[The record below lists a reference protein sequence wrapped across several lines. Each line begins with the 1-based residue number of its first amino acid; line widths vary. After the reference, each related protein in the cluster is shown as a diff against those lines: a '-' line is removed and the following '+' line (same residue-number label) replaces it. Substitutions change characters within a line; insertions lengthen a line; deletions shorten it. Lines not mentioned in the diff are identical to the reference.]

1 MKKFLFCPL
10 CLIMGSCLP
19 DGDTSSDKTLQ
30 LSKICEELDK
40 YHDTLT
46 TEGKKKQI
54 KNISSVLLAI
64 KKIYDAEKDNL
75 TNIEKFQGWHKNI
88 INALKGNSDFNQKFI
103 EGLLKDDLKD
113 DLKGEAGEMFLDIY
127 NALYSHF
134 KEKNIFTKINN
145 NEIKQQIDNTGVIKI
160 TRQDIQNFAKD
171 KKGKSTRQK
180 SGDKA
185 EENSNIYL
193 SDLVNYYFKKKGF
206 ALLKNR
212 KYLVVDL
219 AEKGDV
225 LFENKDKTEVFE
237 YSLQGGTVIKFVC
250 SIFSNCN
257 YFEKF
262 NAFDKNIPKF
272 LKANEDEINNN
283 DQCKKS
289 RVVCIFSLEKV
300 SNAKLESLQED
311 E

>member
-1 MKKFLFCPL
+1 
-10 CLIMGSCLP
+10 MGSCLP
-19 DGDTSSDKTLQ
+19 AGDTSSDKTLQ

-40 YHDTLT
+40 YYDTLT
-46 TEGKKKQI
+46 QDQESQTLLR
-54 KNISSVLLAI
+54 NISSVLLAI

-75 TNIEKFQGWHKNI
+75 NDTEDCPGWHKEI
-88 INALKGNSDFNQKFI
+88 IDTLRGNGDFDQKCIERLLQYDLKENA
-103 EGLLKDDLKD
+103 KDD
-113 DLKGEAGEMFLDIY
+113 AVEMFLDIY

-145 NEIKQQIDNTGVIKI
+145 NEIKQQIDKTNVIKI
-160 TRQDIQNFAKD
+160 TTGDIEDFKKRKETQPQKD
-171 KKGKSTRQK
+171 
-180 SGDKA
+180 DKV
-185 EENSNIYL
+185 EGNSNICL
-193 SDLVNYYFKKKGF
+193 SDLVNDYFKKNGF

-219 AEKGDV
+219 EQKGDV

-272 LKANEDEINNN
+272 LKANEDEINNS

>member
-40 YHDTLT
+40 YYDPLH
-46 TEGKKKQI
+46 TEGKKKQMR
-54 KNISSVLLAI
+54 NISSVLLAF
-64 KKIYDAEKDNL
+64 KKIYDVEKDNL
-75 TNIEKFQGWHKNI
+75 TTTEDFKEWHKKI
-88 INALKGNSDFNQKFI
+88 IDALKGNRDFDQNFI
-103 EGLLKDDLKD
+103 EGLLKDDLQD
-113 DLKGEAGEMFLDIY
+113 DAVKMFLDIY
-127 NALYSHF
+127 GELCKHL
-134 KEKNIFTKINN
+134 KEKNIFTKINGTD
-145 NEIKQQIDNTGVIKI
+145 QIEQLKDKTGVIKI
-160 TRQDIQNFAKD
+160 TTGDIKDFQDKRGKETQPKKD
-171 KKGKSTRQK
+171 
-180 SGDKA
+180 DKA
-185 EENSNIYL
+185 EGNSKIYL
-193 SDLVNYYFKKKGF
+193 SDLVNYYFTNNGF

-219 AEKGDV
+219 EKKGDV

-250 SIFSNCN
+250 SIVSNYN
-257 YFEKF
+257 YLEKF

-272 LKANEDEINNN
+272 LNANEDEINKN
-283 DQCKKS
+283 DKCKES

>member
-30 LSKICEELDK
+30 VNKICDELNKYYDNLTAEDK
-40 YHDTLT
+40 K
-46 TEGKKKQI
+46 EQMR
-54 KNISSVLLAI
+54 NISSVLLAF
-64 KKIYDAEKDNL
+64 KKIYDVEKDNL
-75 TNIEKFQGWHKNI
+75 TTTERFSTCHEEI
-88 INALKGNSDFNQKFI
+88 IDALKGNRDFNQNLI
-103 EGLLKDDLKD
+103 EGLLKDDFKD
-113 DLKGEAGEMFLDIY
+113 DAVKMFLKIY
-127 NALYSHF
+127 SELCKHLQ
-134 KEKNIFTKINN
+134 EKNIFTKINSTDK
-145 NEIKQQIDNTGVIKI
+145 IKQLKDNTGVIEI
-160 TRQDIQNFAKD
+160 TKKDIENFEKNKKRKETQPQKD
-171 KKGKSTRQK
+171 
-180 SGDKA
+180 DKA
-185 EENSNIYL
+185 EGNSNIYL

-219 AEKGDV
+219 EEKGNV

>member
-19 DGDTSSDKTLQ
+19 DGDTSSDKTPQ
-30 LSKICEELDK
+30 LIKICEELDNYYNIFAK
-40 YHDTLT
+40 EDK
-46 TEGKKKQI
+46 EIQSKVR
-54 KNISSVLLAI
+54 NISSVLLAF
-64 KKIYDAEKDNL
+64 KKIYDAEKDNV
-75 TNIEKFQGWHKNI
+75 TNIEQFQEWHKNI
-88 INALKGNSDFNQKFI
+88 INALKGNSDFDQNFI
-103 EGLLKDDLKD
+103 KWLLKEDLKD
-113 DLKGEAGEMFLDIY
+113 DAVKMFLEIY
-127 NALYSHF
+127 NALYSHL
-134 KEKNIFTKINN
+134 KEKNIFTKINGTD
-145 NEIKQQIDNTGVIKI
+145 QIEQREDDTNVIKI
-160 TRQDIQNFAKD
+160 TKTDIDDFEKD
-171 KKGKSTRQK
+171 KKRTKTQLK
-180 SGDKA
+180 KDDKA
-185 EENSNIYL
+185 EGNSNIYL
-193 SDLVNYYFKKKGF
+193 SDLVNYYFKKNGF

-212 KYLVVDL
+212 KYLVVYL

-272 LKANEDEINNN
+272 LKVDEDKINS
-283 DQCKKS
+283 DEQYKKS